1 MKFLKHRLCFIL
13 WLLCSNAIAEQLQ
26 AAKPQNEPSS
36 TPTSSA
42 QAAAACAIPG
52 RNWGAVDLAQT
63 GWSIEKLTL
72 AHRYADSIHSESV
85 MIVQNGKVIG
95 QWGDVGKK
103 TTTFS
108 VRKSLLSSL
117 YGVYSARGIIDI
129 NKTLEQIG
137 FNDSP
142 DPLTPAERQA
152 RIVDLLRARSGVYH
166 AASFELDF
174 QKKGRP
180 ARGSH
185 PPGTFWFYNNWDY
198 NALGSIFEQQA
209 HKKIGDAFAQS
220 IARPLHMQDFQ
231 PGDVYYIR
239 GPESLHPGFMF
250 EMTARDMARF
260 GQLYLCQGRWGR
272 HQILPTDW
280 VYKSSHA
287 EEMVHLGKMDLG
299 GYEYLW
305 WIEHDGKLLE
315 DGATLPG
322 MYAAE
327 GAGGHYILVVPSLH
341 MVIAYQ
347 FNNEPAQKDIAGVIA
362 ATPKGVYDNQYS
374 HLVKLILDA
383 KPS

>member
-1 MKFLKHRLCFIL
+1 MLLKRTPLAIPVL
-13 WLLCSNAIAEQLQ
+13 YLLAVVASMPSYAAEQ
-26 AAKPQNEPSS
+26 
-36 TPTSSA
+36 TTTS
-42 QAAAACAIPG
+42 CTVPG
-52 RNWGAVDLAQT
+52 RNWSMADLTQA
-63 GWSIEKLTL
+63 GWSKEKLAL
-72 AHRYADSIHSESV
+72 AHQYADSIHSDSV
-85 MIVQNGKVIG
+85 VIVQNGRVIE
-95 QWGDVGKK
+95 QWGNVDKK
-103 TTTFS
+103 ITTFS
-108 VRKSLLSSL
+108 VRKSLVSSL
-117 YGVYSARGIIDI
+117 YGVYSAKGVIDI
-129 NKTLEQIG
+129 HKTLEQIG
-137 FNDSP
+137 FDDSP

-152 RIVDLLRARSGVYH
+152 RIVDLLRARSGIYH

-198 NALGSIFEQQA
+198 NALGSIFEQQT
-209 HKKIGDAFAQS
+209 HKKLGDAFAKN

-231 PGDVYYIR
+231 SDDVYYIG
-239 GPESLHPGFMF
+239 GPESSHPGFMF

-272 HQILPTDW
+272 HQVLPADW

-287 EEMVHLGKMDLG
+287 QEMVHMGRMELG

-305 WIEHDGKLLE
+305 WIEHGGKLLE

-327 GAGGHYILVVPSLH
+327 GAGGHYILVVPSLN

-347 FNNEPAQKDIAGVIA
+347 FDNEPKQKDIAGVIA
-362 ATPKGVYDNQYS
+362 ATPKGIYDNQFS

-383 KPS
+383 KPA